1 MKFRTEY
8 LPERDRGLTLRPERP
23 LVLVGSC
30 FADNISA
37 RMRSCL
43 WDAENP
49 LGVLFN
55 PLSIAD
61 ALELCLLDP
70 DPMPAFEGSLF
81 ESGGVWHSWMFDTGM
96 SALTREE
103 CRAMFRE
110 RRRVLREAV
119 ERGGCLFVTFGTS
132 WCYFLKDRPGT
143 VAANCH
149 KMPGGLFERRR
160 VSTEEIAT
168 RWRGL
173 FDRLRLA
180 FPGLRIVLTVSP
192 VRHVRD
198 GLHGNAVSK
207 AVLLLAVEELCATCG
222 GASYFP
228 AYEIVNDDLR
238 DYRFYASDLVHPSA
252 EAVEYIWEAFTAAY
266 LDDAGRRYL
275 KEGESLRRRLE
286 HRPLMPGAPGAAE
299 FKEETRRMLAGFL
312 RRYPGA
318 AVPREF
324 MPEDGSE
331 CCPADDIACGV

>member
-1 MKFRTEY
+1 M
-8 LPERDRGLTLRPERP
+8 
-23 LVLVGSC
+23 
-30 FADNISA
+30 
-37 RMRSCL
+37 
-43 WDAENP
+43 
-49 LGVLFN
+49 
-55 PLSIAD
+55 
-61 ALELCLLDP
+61 
-70 DPMPAFEGSLF
+70 
-81 ESGGVWHSWMFDTGM
+81 
-96 SALTREE
+96 
-103 CRAMFRE
+103 
-110 RRRVLREAV
+110 
-119 ERGGCLFVTFGTS
+119 
-132 WCYFLKDRPGT
+132 
-143 VAANCH
+143 
-149 KMPGGLFERRR
+149 
-160 VSTEEIAT
+160 
-168 RWRGL
+168 
-173 FDRLRLA
+173 
-180 FPGLRIVLTVSP
+180 LTVSP

-222 GASYFP
+222 GVSYFP